1 MSFIKEMAKD
11 IGSVALYVG
20 MAAGIAV
27 STSGCTNYQKTPYE
41 RSVEYS
47 QRAQMLNRNDC
58 RDTYMTPQMRT
69 NFCKPKR

>member
-11 IGSVALYVG
+11 IGSAVLYVG
-20 MAAGIAV
+20 MAVGIGAG
-27 STSGCTNYQKTPYE
+27 TSGCTNYQKTSYE

-47 QRAQMLNRNDC
+47 QRAKMLNRNDC
-58 RDTYMTPQMRT
+58 RDNYMTPQMRT